1 MLAATQEDGM
11 ATVIQN
17 MSNELAGVVE
27 TAGSAVVRVEG
38 RRRLS
43 ASGIVWAEDGVI
55 VTAHHVLERDDGLS
69 LGFGGE
75 EKVTAEL
82 VGRDPG
88 TDLAVLR
95 SDQKGMKPGDGIDAD
110 SVRVGHL
117 VLALGRPGRTVQA
130 TLGIVSAL
138 GTSWRTAAGGMVDRY
153 LQTDVVMYPGFSGG
167 PLVNVEGKVL
177 GLNTS
182 ALRGVSLAIPTS
194 TVRRVVDA
202 ILTHGKV
209 RRGYLGVGVQPVRLP
224 QALAKELGQETGLIL
239 VSVEPGSPADKGG
252 LMLGDTLLSV
262 DGAPV
267 RQLDELLDL
276 LSHEFVDREVVLRIL
291 RAGGVL
297 EQKVMIGER
306 E

>member
-1 MLAATQEDGM
+1 M

-43 ASGIVWAEDGVI
+43 ASGIVWSKDGVI

-95 SDQKGMKPGDGIDAD
+95 SDQKGMKPGDWIDAD

-224 QALAKELGQETGLIL
+224 EPLAKELGQETGLIL

-252 LMLGDTLLSV
+252 LMLGDSLLSV

-297 EQKVMIGER
+297 EQKVRIGER

>member
-1 MLAATQEDGM
+1 MP
-11 ATVIQN
+11 TVIQN

-95 SDQKGMKPGDGIDAD
+95 SDQKGMKPGDWIDAD
-110 SVRVGHL
+110 TLRVGHL

-239 VSVEPGSPADKGG
+239 VSVEPGSPADKAG

-297 EQKVMIGER
+297 EQKVRIGER